1 MYFILLKIG
10 GIKVYKATV
19 QLQNDTGLHAR
30 PASMFVKIAG
40 EYQAEIKVF
49 KDDKEYNAKS
59 IISVLSMGASK
70 GDTLTIT
77 AAGEDAEEAL
87 TAIKTL
93 VKNNFGE

>member
-1 MYFILLKIG
+1 M
-10 GIKVYKATV
+10 YKATV

>member
-1 MYFILLKIG
+1 M
-10 GIKVYKATV
+10 YKATV

-49 KDDKEYNAKS
+49 KNDKEYNAKS

-70 GDTLTIT
+70 GDTLTIM

-93 VKNNFGE
+93 VKSNFGE